1 MAHLEYC
8 SNCGQTNK
16 RNQVKGN
23 LRYHCTFCGI
33 IHYEN
38 PKPTATLVCPKHDQ
52 ILLVKRAVDPGKGL
66 WGLPGGF
73 IELNE
78 TPEMAALREL
88 KEETGLTGEIVDLLG
103 TTSHF
108 NTIHGDILLLGMLIK
123 VKNTDKL
130 QAGDDAEEAKWFHLE
145 DLPPL
150 AFQSHI
156 KIVNLYL
163 ESIKIG

>member
-1 MAHLEYC
+1 
-8 SNCGQTNK
+8 
-16 RNQVKGN
+16 
-23 LRYHCTFCGI
+23 
-33 IHYEN
+33 
-38 PKPTATLVCPKHDQ
+38 
-52 ILLVKRAVDPGKGL
+52 
-66 WGLPGGF
+66 
-73 IELNE
+73 
-78 TPEMAALREL
+78 
-88 KEETGLTGEIVDLLG
+88 
-103 TTSHF
+103 
-108 NTIHGDILLLGMLIK
+108 MLIK

>member
-1 MAHLEYC
+1 
-8 SNCGQTNK
+8 
-16 RNQVKGN
+16 
-23 LRYHCTFCGI
+23 
-33 IHYEN
+33 
-38 PKPTATLVCPKHDQ
+38 
-52 ILLVKRAVDPGKGL
+52 
-66 WGLPGGF
+66 
-73 IELNE
+73 
-78 TPEMAALREL
+78 MAALREL

-130 QAGDDAEEAKWFHLE
+130 QARDDAEEAKWFHLE